1 VDHNNSSINIS
12 SEHTSFLSAD
22 ILVYNMLGQEI
33 YNEKITSIGGVF
45 YNDIDLRMIKQGIY
59 IVKLFNNNKQLFSE
73 KIAF

>member
-1 VDHNNSSINIS
+1 
-12 SEHTSFLSAD
+12 
-22 ILVYNMLGQEI
+22 MLGQEI